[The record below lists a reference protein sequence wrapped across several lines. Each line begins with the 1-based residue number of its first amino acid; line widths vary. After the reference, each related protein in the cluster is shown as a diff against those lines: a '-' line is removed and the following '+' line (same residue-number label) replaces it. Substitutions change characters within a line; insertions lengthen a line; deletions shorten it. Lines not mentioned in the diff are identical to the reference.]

1 MNFLILILQEPVASA
16 VAVQS
21 TASLS
26 SIVGEATSENDWST
40 KSEQSHIEQIA
51 NRPSLPQSSL
61 HLPNELSTSSST
73 IVTPG
78 DLYYDIDLETCSP
91 DSPGSPAEE
100 CDYTRP
106 IEIAST
112 TASSTTILEAE
123 EGQLVSQASSR
134 ASSGCSLSSMDFY
147 DPENGSESETLPKSS
162 LTLSIDYY
170 DCDDVKGI
178 DAELQNGQY
187 YPQQLHHLVDSDS
200 CSESL
205 PNSQSTSLSTFNAN
219 NSSSSNNTLQDE
231 AILEL
236 CMLSKEQYLDEI
248 DGFSKDLQPQSL
260 PPSDWEHIEYPR
272 MADHVIEA
280 SPEPEPENK
289 NAVPSSN
296 GHDQLTVVLPHNDM
310 EYAQE
315 PQSLNHS
322 EEDNFVA
329 RPQRVRRC
337 SSLKTGKTPPGT
349 PGRKKYVRFADVL
362 GLDLA
367 DVKTFMDEI
376 PVVPRSAYED
386 LLVTPDDDSDDVG
399 INETDSSPFG
409 GPSVQ
414 KILVPLFLQPGGV
427 PGFLD
432 LVREQS
438 VCLENVMVT
447 DPICLTISGTVRVRN
462 LDFNKSVHVRYTLD
476 SWQTYSDF
484 QAMYIPNSCDGFSD
498 KFSFTIFGN
507 SLQIGQRIE
516 MAVRFSCKGD
526 HFWDSNSGANYCFQ
540 CMPANSM
547 LPPIASVVP
556 NITNNCED
564 LQGITPAALSNA
576 QNMISGTF
584 Y

>member
-1 MNFLILILQEPVASA
+1 M
-16 VAVQS
+16 
-21 TASLS
+21 
-26 SIVGEATSENDWST
+26 
-40 KSEQSHIEQIA
+40 
-51 NRPSLPQSSL
+51 L
-61 HLPNELSTSSST
+61 HQPNVLYASST
-73 IVTPG
+73 IATPA
-78 DLYYDIDLETCSP
+78 DLYYDIDLETG
-91 DSPGSPAEE
+91 SPGSPAEE
-100 CDYTRP
+100 CEYTRLTDVP
-106 IEIAST
+106 ST
-112 TASSTTILEAE
+112 TAAPTMTLEAE

-134 ASSGCSLSSMDFY
+134 ASSGCSLSSMDGPYY
-147 DPENGSESETLPKSS
+147 DPENASESERLPKSP

-170 DCDDVKGI
+170 DCDEVKGM
-178 DAELQNGQY
+178 DAELQNGHY
-187 YPQQLHHLVDSDS
+187 YPQQLHSLIDSDS

-236 CMLSKEQYLDEI
+236 CMLSKEQYLDDI
-248 DGFSKDLQPQSL
+248 DGFSKDMLPQSL
-260 PPSDWEHIEYPR
+260 SSSNGGLNWEHIDYPR
-272 MADHVIEA
+272 MDEHVIEA
-280 SPEPEPENK
+280 SPEREPDSK
-289 NAVPSSN
+289 YALPSTN
-296 GHDQLTVVLPHNDM
+296 GHSHLAVAQSYKENV
-310 EYAQE
+310 YAPE
-315 PQSLNHS
+315 PQSLNRS
-322 EEDNFVA
+322 EEDVSVV

-349 PGRKKYVRFADVL
+349 PGTPNRKKYVRFADVL

-386 LLVTPDDDSDDVG
+386 LLVTPDDDND
-399 INETDSSPFG
+399 EPDSSTFD
-409 GPSVQ
+409 GPDLQ
-414 KILVPLFLQPGGV
+414 KVLVPLFQQPGGM
-427 PGFLD
+427 PGFLEM
-432 LVREQS
+432 VREQS

-476 SWQTYSDF
+476 AWQTYSDF
-484 QAMYIPNSCDGFSD
+484 QAMYIQNSCDGFSD

-526 HFWDSNSGANYCFQ
+526 HFWDSNFGANYCFQ
-540 CMPANSM
+540 CLPANSM
-547 LPPIASVVP
+547 LSKVSSVP
-556 NITNNCED
+556 SISNNPED

-576 QNMISGTF
+576 QNMSSGTF

>member
-1 MNFLILILQEPVASA
+1 M
-16 VAVQS
+16 
-21 TASLS
+21 
-26 SIVGEATSENDWST
+26 EANED
-40 KSEQSHIEQIA
+40 
-51 NRPSLPQSSL
+51 
-61 HLPNELSTSSST
+61 HLL
-73 IVTPG
+73 
-78 DLYYDIDLETCSP
+78 
-91 DSPGSPAEE
+91 
-100 CDYTRP
+100 
-106 IEIAST
+106 
-112 TASSTTILEAE
+112 
-123 EGQLVSQASSR
+123 SQASSR
-134 ASSGCSLSSMDFY
+134 GSSGCSLSSMDGPYY

-170 DCDDVKGI
+170 DCDEVKGM
-178 DAELQNGQY
+178 DAELQNGHY
-187 YPQQLHHLVDSDS
+187 YPQQLHHLIDSDS

-248 DGFSKDLQPQSL
+248 DEFSKDLIPQSL
-260 PPSDWEHIEYPR
+260 SSSNGGVNWEHIDYPR
-272 MADHVIEA
+272 MAEHVIEA
-280 SPEPEPENK
+280 SPEPEPDRK
-289 NAVPSSN
+289 YAVPSTN
-296 GHDQLTVVLPHNDM
+296 GHNQLTVLQSPNDI

-315 PQSLNHS
+315 PQSPNRS
-322 EEDNFVA
+322 EEDSFVVK
-329 RPQRVRRC
+329 PQRVRRC

-386 LLVTPDDDSDDVG
+386 LLVTPDDDNDDVG

-409 GPSVQ
+409 GSSFQ
-414 KILVPLFLQPGGV
+414 KILVPQFLQPGGI
-427 PGFLD
+427 PGFLE

-476 SWQTYSDF
+476 AWQTYSDF

-516 MAVRFSCKGD
+516 MAVRFSCKGY
-526 HFWDSNSGANYCFQ
+526 HYWDSNSGANYCFQ
-540 CMPANSM
+540 CLPANSM
-547 LPPIASVVP
+547 LSNASVVP
-556 NITNNCED
+556 SVTNNRED
-564 LQGITPAALSNA
+564 LQGITPGALSNA
-576 QNMISGTF
+576 QNMNSGTF